1 MDELR
6 HNSVLKSK
14 VDVDHINRRNSR
26 DHMMKLSEMDPINHS
41 MHQKMKQKAKKHL
54 DMLI

>member
-6 HNSVLKSK
+6 HNSVLNSK
-14 VDVDHINRRNSR
+14 ADVDHINKRNSR
-26 DHMMKLSEMDPINHS
+26 DHMMKLSEMDPSNHS